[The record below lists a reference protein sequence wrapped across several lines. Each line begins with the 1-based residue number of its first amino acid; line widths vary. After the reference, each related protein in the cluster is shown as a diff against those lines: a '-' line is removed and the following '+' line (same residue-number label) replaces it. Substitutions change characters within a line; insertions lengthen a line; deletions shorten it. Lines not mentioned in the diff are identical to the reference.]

1 MAYQTVA
8 RPPVRRRRRK
18 RSRMPRV
25 IAGLAI
31 LVAVLLVCKGV
42 LEGWWGQR
50 QPPETP
56 EWVSWEPLA
65 LNPYSRPGIPLEQVN
80 GIVVHYVGNP
90 GTTAAQNRSYF
101 ASLAE
106 TGETYA
112 SSHFL
117 IGLEGEIL
125 QCVPLDEV
133 AYCSNQR
140 NEDTLSIEC
149 CHPDGTGEFTQ
160 ATYDSLVKLCAWLA
174 DYYRLDTD
182 QIIRHYDVTGKAC
195 PLYFVDHPEAW
206 AAFLEDVEQAPVTGK
221 DGS

>member
-65 LNPYSRPGIPLEQVN
+65 LNPYSRPGTPLEQVN
-80 GIVVHYVGNP
+80 GIVVHYVGTRAP
-90 GTTAAQNRSYF
+90 RRRRTAAISPALRRRERPTPAATSLSDWRGRSSS
-101 ASLAE
+101 ASPWTRWPTAPTSAMRTLCPSSAAIRTGRGSLARPP
-106 TGETYA
+106 TT
-112 SSHFL
+112 
-117 IGLEGEIL
+117 
-125 QCVPLDEV
+125 P
-133 AYCSNQR
+133 
-140 NEDTLSIEC
+140 
-149 CHPDGTGEFTQ
+149 
-160 ATYDSLVKLCAWLA
+160 W
-174 DYYRLDTD
+174 
-182 QIIRHYDVTGKAC
+182 
-195 PLYFVDHPEAW
+195 
-206 AAFLEDVEQAPVTGK
+206 
-221 DGS
+221 